1 MESKFEIIVF
11 KDGTVEVD
19 VNFDNQ
25 NNTVWLSQ
33 KQMAE
38 LFGVTTD
45 NIGLHIKNIL
55 MTEELDLTTTEEFS
69 VVQTEG
75 NRRIKRKIKF
85 YNLDMIISVG
95 YRVN

>member
-11 KDGTVEVD
+11 KDGSVEVD
-19 VNFDNQ
+19 VNFDNL

-45 NIGLHIKNIL
+45 NIGLHVKNIL
-55 MTEELDLTTTEEFS
+55 MTEELDLSTTEEFS